1 MGMFCNCEDRYLKLL
16 EAMMDYSSIQLKIAE
31 AIHEIRISVARIEK
45 HMKLECKNKNVNQ

>member
-16 EAMMDYSSIQLKIAE
+16 EAMMDYSSVQLKIAE
-31 AIHEIRISVARIEK
+31 AIHEIRISVGRIEK